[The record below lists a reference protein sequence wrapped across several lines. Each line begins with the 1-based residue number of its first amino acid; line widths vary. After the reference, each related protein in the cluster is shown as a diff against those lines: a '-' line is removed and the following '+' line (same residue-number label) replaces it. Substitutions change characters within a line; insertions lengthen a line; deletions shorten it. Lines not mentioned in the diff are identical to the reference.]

1 MGDSK
6 GLNVAIHK
14 AENAEAQTSFPD
26 FLNSQDLLSF
36 LKLSVELAADEVF
49 WLRANAQ
56 IFYVNEAACLKLGYT
71 KQELTG
77 KFVWELDPLFPESV
91 WIDFW
96 RELKAEKHKQLESKH
111 KSKSGTVFPISIKAH
126 FFTHKNEEF
135 AFAYVTDISKTKSQ
149 EATLEAVNSKITAEV
164 ALKTAELVKEKE
176 LTAKYAKQLEES
188 VHRYD
193 LAIEGTGVGLWSW
206 DVPTNDNYWTAKF
219 YELLGYE
226 NEEIEAS
233 FDEWEARL
241 HPEDK
246 DRVFDALNAHLCNK
260 SKYETEF
267 RLLCKDGEFR
277 WFLVKGKAEFN
288 DENQPV
294 YMVGSLEDI
303 HTQKQLEAAY
313 KFEQEK
319 FEQFVNLAPVG
330 IAINHMDTGEF
341 QYVNHVFS
349 DFTGYDIDEL
359 NAMDY
364 WQLTPKKYEAQEQ
377 LQLQMLSERGHYGPY
392 EKEYIHKKGHCYP
405 VLLSG
410 VKMIGLD
417 GKESIWSV
425 VQDITLRKKAEVELK
440 NSVLSRDEAVKAGNI
455 GIWDWDIITNDVTF
469 SKEYKQQLGYTEQ
482 EFQNDFNEWASRIH
496 PDDLQPTLDAVN
508 KSIAERNINHER
520 EFRLMHKDGN
530 YRWILSHGSV
540 ITNESGQPIRMIG
553 SHVDVTER
561 KLLEEELR
569 QSQKMEAIGHLA
581 GGIAHDFNNQL
592 ASIMGF
598 AELLASKLDEPK
610 LQKYVNQIIS
620 AAENSGNL
628 TNQLLTFSRKQNLN
642 LEVVD
647 LHELL
652 TEFVSLLKR
661 SIDKRILIATEFTSQ
676 YSHING
682 DKSLILNA
690 LLNLGLNAR
699 DAMPEGGSIILA
711 TEFVADCHVTDAEQN
726 IVSGSAVKF
735 TFTDSGHG
743 INSDVLPRVF
753 EPFFTTKEVGKG
765 TGMGLASVYGAIK
778 QLGGHIE
785 VSSQPNEGTCF
796 TVHFPIVN
804 AQGESDT
811 ISVADTDTANKNN
824 KTILVVDDEE
834 AVRQLFKDSLAA
846 LGYETILAPDGVEA
860 LEIFKS
866 QKNNIDLVIL
876 DMIMPIMSGKEV
888 YLALRN
894 IDPNVKVMIASGY
907 TAGNSLTEM
916 VELGV
921 ATTISKPFRLTTL
934 QDRIATLFDNS
945 RA

>member
-1 MGDSK
+1 M
-6 GLNVAIHK
+6 
-14 AENAEAQTSFPD
+14 
-26 FLNSQDLLSF
+26 
-36 LKLSVELAADEVF
+36 SVELAADEVF
-49 WLRANAQ
+49 WMRSTSEIL
-56 IFYVNEAACLKLGYT
+56 YVNNTACQKLGYSRE
-71 KQELTG
+71 QLVG
-77 KFVWELDPLFPESV
+77 MHVWEWDPLFPKEV
-91 WIDFW
+91 WPTFW
-96 RELKAEKHKQLESKH
+96 NELKSKKHIEFESLH
-111 KSKSGTVFPISIKAH
+111 QSVDGNIFPVSIRARLIQSDGED
-126 FFTHKNEEF
+126 FLF
-135 AFAYVTDISKTKSQ
+135 AFATDITNIKKQ
-149 EATLEAVNSKITAEV
+149 EEYQERLNNEITLEVER
-164 ALKTAELVKEKE
+164 KTRELNQEKE
-176 LTAKYAKQLEES
+176 RTAKYAKKLEES

-206 DVPTNDNYWTAKF
+206 DVPTRDNYWSAKF
-219 YELLGYE
+219 YDLLGFD
-226 NEEIEAS
+226 NQEITAS

-241 HPEDK
+241 HPDDNEK
-246 DRVFDALNAHLCNK
+246 AFSALNAHLTTQT
-260 SKYETEF
+260 KYETEF
-267 RLLCKDGEFR
+267 RLKCKNGEFR

-288 DENQPV
+288 DEKKPV

-303 HTQKQLEAAY
+303 HTQKLLEEAY

-330 IAINHMDTGEF
+330 IAINHMDTGKF
-341 QYVNHVFS
+341 QYVNKVFG
-349 DFTGYDIDEL
+349 DFTGYDIEHL
-359 NAMDY
+359 NSMDY
-364 WQLTPKKYEAQEQ
+364 WQLTPKKYEEQEQ
-377 LQLQMLSERGHYGPY
+377 LQLQMLTERGHYGPY
-392 EKEYIHKKGHCYP
+392 EKEYIHKKGHTYP

-425 VQDITLRKKAEVELK
+425 IQDITLAKQAEQDLQ
-440 NSVLSRDEAVKAGNI
+440 NSLLSLDEAVKAGNI

-469 SKEYKQQLGYTEQ
+469 SKEYKQQLGYTEE
-482 EFQNDFNEWASRIH
+482 EFKNEFNEWASRIH

-508 KSIAERNINHER
+508 KSIAERNNNHER
-520 EFRLMHKDGN
+520 EFRIMHKDGN

-540 ITNESGQPIRMIG
+540 ITDAADQPIRMIG

-598 AELLASKLDEPK
+598 AELLASKIEQPK

-661 SIDKRILIATEFTSQ
+661 SIDKRILITTEFFSRQSQ
-676 YSHING
+676 ING

-690 LLNLGLNAR
+690 LLNLGLNSR
-699 DAMPEGGSIILA
+699 DAMPDGGSIILA
-711 TEFVADCHVTDAEQN
+711 TEFVADCHIVDSEQN
-726 IVSGSAVKF
+726 VVSGSAIKF

-743 INSDVLPRVF
+743 INSEVLPRVF

-785 VSSQPNEGTCF
+785 VTSKPSEGTCF
-796 TVHFPIVN
+796 TVHFPIVS
-804 AQGESDT
+804 ALSDSDDRHGKPFIT
-811 ISVADTDTANKNN
+811 STKDN

-834 AVRQLFKDSLAA
+834 AVRQLFKDSLKA
-846 LGYETILAPDGVEA
+846 LGYETILMPDGVAAIE
-860 LEIFKS
+860 LFKS
-866 QKNNIDLVIL
+866 QHDDIDLVIL
-876 DMIMPIMSGKEV
+876 DMVMPLISGKEV

-907 TAGNSLTEM
+907 TAGDSLSEM
-916 VELGV
+916 IELGV
-921 ATTISKPFRLTTL
+921 AQTISKPFRLTTL
-934 QDRIATLFDNS
+934 QDKITALFDNS
-945 RA
+945 TL